1 MRSKLSGGLT
11 PPEAIRSLFSI
22 ELSEHKG
29 FKDLVYPLVRS
40 KGFLDIHKE
49 HMGGSSNKHHL
60 LISRDS
66 LDKLYNAVLLQGFF
80 ADSKRVRSIF
90 SDEEKRAEATELLTI
105 IFSNRQSSLGI
116 AIQSDQL
123 AHLIEIM
130 KSNISLCEIRLP
142 NPFAELPQLSLNGL
156 TSIMQALLAQSAV
169 LTHGETMMAH
179 YLNGDLEKAN
189 NAACA
194 LNSDDPTIVKYQL
207 LIHAQYQQ
215 AKEFD
220 NLLDNLLN

>member
-1 MRSKLSGGLT
+1 MKSKSSDDLS

-29 FKDLVYPLVRS
+29 FKDLVYPLIRS
-40 KGFLDIHKE
+40 KGFLDVHKE

-90 SDEEKRAEATELLTI
+90 SDAEKRTEAAELLSV
-105 IFSNRQSSLGI
+105 IFNNRESTLGI

-123 AHLIEIM
+123 ANLIEMI

-156 TSIMQALLAQSAV
+156 TSVMQVLLAQSAV

-179 YLNGDLEKAN
+179 YLNGDLEKAH
-189 NAACA
+189 NAAYA
-194 LNSDDPTIVKYQL
+194 PNSDDPTITKYRL
-207 LIHAQYQQ
+207 LIRTQYQQ

-220 NLLDNLLN
+220 NLLEDLLN